1 MTFLNSYPYPNNQ
14 FFGSPSS
21 AEMFLPLTPIPLTFA
36 LFLTDSLFPQNRY
49 SPTGALLIPLKILN
63 IPLSYLIIIALGL
76 ATSLLAKWSSAFSGV
91 SALSQYQQAYPDIR
105 LFLDG
110 LPSSSQTNAAGA
122 GGNNTGNQQEPDTPL
137 EPRGLAFNLA
147 LIAPYSRVPQ
157 SIGTKFVLIYGI
169 EMFEIKKLPKTF
181 IPLLILF
188 IYFLLYPKYKNNPS
202 NTE

>member
-1 MTFLNSYPYPNNQ
+1 MTFLNSHPYPNNQ
-14 FFGSPSS
+14 YFGSSSS
-21 AEMFLPLTPIPLTFA
+21 AEMFPPLTPIPLTFA

-49 SPTGALLIPLKILN
+49 SPTAALLIPLKILS

-76 ATSLLAKWSSAFSGV
+76 ATSLLAKWSSAFSGI

-110 LPSSSQTNAAGA
+110 LPSSSQTNATG
-122 GGNNTGNQQEPDTPL
+122 GGNNTGNQQEPETPL
-137 EPRGLAFNLA
+137 EPRGLAFNLV
-147 LIAPYSRVPQ
+147 LVTPYSVVPQ

-188 IYFLLYPKYKNNPS
+188 IYFLLYPKYKNDPS

>member
-1 MTFLNSYPYPNNQ
+1 MMFLNSSQYLNNQ
-14 FFGSPSS
+14 YFGSPSS
-21 AEMFLPLTPIPLTFA
+21 AEMFPPLTPIPLTLT
-36 LFLTDSLFPQNRY
+36 LFLTDSLFPQSSY

-63 IPLSYLIIIALGL
+63 IPLSYLTVIALGL
-76 ATSLLAKWSSAFSGV
+76 ATSLLAKWSSAFSGI
-91 SALSQYQQAYPDIR
+91 SAFSQYQQAYPDIT

-122 GGNNTGNQQEPDTPL
+122 GGNYTGNQQEPETPL
-137 EPRGLAFNLA
+137 EPKGLAFNLA
-147 LIAPYSRVPQ
+147 LVAPYSGVPQ

-169 EMFEIKKLPKTF
+169 EIFEIKKLPKTF

-188 IYFLLYPKYKNNPS
+188 IYFLLYPKYRNDQG